1 MPRFDNAKDL
11 EKHLKKALDSL
22 QAEVLITTQAKLGSA
37 AVSPVDTGRMR
48 SSWFAAE
55 GASSNEVAPEKEN
68 SRSSDAT
75 DLKVD
80 ANKTYHL
87 TNNLPYVKAVAL
99 EGRAK
104 SKGNG
109 KGKGGNWFID
119 FMNVT
124 VPKIQN
130 AAARVVKQEYEL

>member
-1 MPRFDNAKDL
+1 MPRFDNAKGL
-11 EKHLKKALDSL
+11 EKHLKKALDAL

-37 AVSPVDTGRMR
+37 AVSPVDTGRLR

-55 GASSNEVAPEKEN
+55 GASSNEVAPEKKN
-68 SRSSDAT
+68 SPNSDAT
-75 DLKVD
+75 NLRVD
-80 ANKTYHL
+80 ADKTYHL
-87 TNNLPYVKAVAL
+87 THHLPYVQYVAL
-99 EGRAK
+99 EGKAV
-104 SKGNG
+104 SKPA
-109 KGKGGNWFID
+109 NWFID